1 MLVTCSHCGQTN
13 EPRINFCR
21 FCGNPLSNN
30 VMSDNVTQ
38 QKESVDIRLK
48 AFQPEMVITAI
59 AWYMV
64 VLSIL
69 YILNGVFS
77 LLLGTFG
84 NYLMNILGFSLKG
97 SENIALLTIR
107 GWIGLFVGIISGA
120 AATGLFR
127 SRSWALGTT
136 RIMLIIIAIL
146 WFISSLLTPN
156 LSTAIGTIVSI
167 FIALYVWVYFEKPNV
182 RSYLDRND

>member
-1 MLVTCSHCGQTN
+1 MVTCTYCGQAN
-13 EPRINFCR
+13 EPGKKFCR
-21 FCGNPLSNN
+21 FCGHPLSDAS
-30 VMSDNVTQ
+30 VA
-38 QKESVDIRLK
+38 ESVPRWEGFISVLVD

-69 YILNGVFS
+69 YILNGIFS

-84 NYLMNILGFSLKG
+84 NYLMNILGFSLNG
-97 SENIALLTIR
+97 SKNIALLTIS
-107 GWIGLFVGIISGA
+107 GWIGLFIGIISGA

-136 RIMLIIIAIL
+136 RIMLIIISIL
-146 WFISSLLTPN
+146 WFISLLLTPN
-156 LSTAIGTIVSI
+156 ISTAIGTIVNI
-167 FIALYVWVYFEKPNV
+167 FITLYVWVYFEKPNV
-182 RSYLDRND
+182 RSYLDRSD